1 MKTVNTKLLKEFNK
15 WRRGKGKKYQAPG
28 VPFDLA
34 EVGKELDNAI
44 AVADVAKTIGP
55 IEVANVIVLAHAG
68 LAAFEHLTPTPTP
81 TPRSENG
88 YCQSL
93 RDVER
98 ALMKLVK

>member
-28 VPFDLA
+28 VPFDVA

-44 AVADVAKTIGP
+44 AVADIVKTIKVVD
-55 IEVANVIVLAHAG
+55 VANVIILAHSG
-68 LAAFEHLTPTPTP
+68 LAAFERLTD

-88 YCQSL
+88 YYASL
-93 RDVER
+93 VDIER
-98 ALMKLVK
+98 ALAKLIK

>member
-44 AVADVAKTIGP
+44 AVADIVKTIKVVD
-55 IEVANVIVLAHAG
+55 VANVIILAHSG
-68 LAAFEHLTPTPTP
+68 LAAFERLTD

-88 YCQSL
+88 YYLSL
-93 RDVER
+93 RDIER
-98 ALMKLVK
+98 ALLKLTK

>member
-1 MKTVNTKLLKEFNK
+1 MRTVNTKLLKEFNK

-28 VPFDLA
+28 VPFDLV

-68 LAAFEHLTPTPTP
+68 LAAFEHLTPTP
-81 TPRSENG
+81 RSENG
-88 YCQSL
+88 CYKSL

>member
-1 MKTVNTKLLKEFNK
+1 MKIVNTKLLKEFNK

-44 AVADVAKTIGP
+44 AVADVARTIDP
-55 IEVANVIVLAHAG
+55 VDVANVIVLAHAG
-68 LAAFEHLTPTPTP
+68 LSAFERLTP

-88 YCQSL
+88 YYASL
-93 RDVER
+93 RDIER
-98 ALMKLVK
+98 ALLKIVK

>member
-1 MKTVNTKLLKEFNK
+1 MKIVNTKLLKEFNK

-68 LAAFEHLTPTPTP
+68 LAAFERLTPTH
-81 TPRSENG
+81 RSENG
-88 YCQSL
+88 YYSSL
-93 RDVER
+93 RDIER
-98 ALMKLVK
+98 ALLKLIK

>member
-1 MKTVNTKLLKEFNK
+1 MKIVNTKLLKELNK

-44 AVADVAKTIGP
+44 AVADVARTIDP
-55 IEVANVIVLAHAG
+55 VDVANVIVLAHAG
-68 LAAFEHLTPTPTP
+68 LSAFEHLTP

-88 YCQSL
+88 YYASL
-93 RDVER
+93 RDIER
-98 ALMKLVK
+98 TLLKIVK

>member
-1 MKTVNTKLLKEFNK
+1 MKIVNTKLLKEFNK

-44 AVADVAKTIGP
+44 AVADVVKTIKVVD
-55 IEVANVIVLAHAG
+55 VANVIILAHSG
-68 LAAFEHLTPTPTP
+68 LAAFERLTD

-88 YCQSL
+88 YYASL
-93 RDVER
+93 VDIER
-98 ALMKLVK
+98 ALAKLIK

>member
-1 MKTVNTKLLKEFNK
+1 MKIVNTKLLKEFNK

-44 AVADVAKTIGP
+44 AVADVARTIDP
-55 IEVANVIVLAHAG
+55 VDVANVIVLAHAG
-68 LAAFEHLTPTPTP
+68 LSAFERLTP

-88 YCQSL
+88 YYASL
-93 RDVER
+93 RDIER
-98 ALMKLVK
+98 ALLKLVK

>member
-44 AVADVAKTIGP
+44 AVADVVKTIKAVD
-55 IEVANVIVLAHAG
+55 VANIIVLAHVG
-68 LAAFEHLTPTPTP
+68 LAAFERLTP

-88 YCQSL
+88 YHQSL
-93 RDVER
+93 RDIGR
-98 ALMKLVK
+98 ALLKLTK

>member
-44 AVADVAKTIGP
+44 AVADIVKTIKVVD
-55 IEVANVIVLAHAG
+55 VANVIILAHAG
-68 LAAFEHLTPTPTP
+68 LAAFERLTD

-88 YCQSL
+88 YYQSL
-93 RDVER
+93 RDIER
-98 ALMKLVK
+98 AIAKLIK

>member
-1 MKTVNTKLLKEFNK
+1 MKPVNTKLLKEFNK

-28 VPFDLA
+28 VPFDLV

-44 AVADVAKTIGP
+44 AVADVAKPIGP

-68 LAAFEHLTPTPTP
+68 LAAFEHLTPTP
-81 TPRSENG
+81 RSENG
-88 YCQSL
+88 YYSSL

>member
-44 AVADVAKTIGP
+44 AVADIVKTIKVVD
-55 IEVANVIVLAHAG
+55 VANVIILAHSG
-68 LAAFEHLTPTPTP
+68 LAAFERLTD

-88 YCQSL
+88 YYASL
-93 RDVER
+93 VDIER
-98 ALMKLVK
+98 ALAKLIK

>member
-68 LAAFEHLTPTPTP
+68 LAAFEHLTPTP
-81 TPRSENG
+81 RSENG
-88 YCQSL
+88 YYQSL
-93 RDVER
+93 RDVAR
-98 ALMKLVK
+98 TLLKLVK

>member
-28 VPFDLA
+28 VPFDLE

-68 LAAFEHLTPTPTP
+68 LAAFEHLTH

-88 YCQSL
+88 YYQSL
-93 RDVER
+93 RDIER
-98 ALMKLVK
+98 TLLKLVK

>member
-44 AVADVAKTIGP
+44 AVADVARTIDP
-55 IEVANVIVLAHAG
+55 VDVANVIVLAHAG
-68 LAAFEHLTPTPTP
+68 LSAFEHLTPTHM
-81 TPRSENG
+81 SESG
-88 YCQSL
+88 YYASL
-93 RDVER
+93 RDIER
-98 ALMKLVK
+98 ALLKLVK